1 MTRRVCGLSG
11 ARTEDKNSTMPTQ
24 AQNGRM
30 LKVSTQRA
38 EAIVQSEIRAMSI
51 ECERVQGVNLAQG
64 VCDTPLPREV
74 AEAAKAA
81 IDRDCNSYT
90 RYDGIAELRRAIAQ
104 KLCTY
109 NHIKADAETQITVTA
124 GSTGAFYCA
133 CLALLSPGDEVILFE
148 PFYGYH
154 VNTLRATQAVPAYV
168 TMQSPDWSFTPAD
181 LEAAITPRTK
191 AILVNTP
198 ANPSGKVFTAT
209 ELEWIADLATKHDL
223 LVFTDEIYE
232 YFLYDGRKHISPA
245 ALPGMEERTITISGF
260 SKTYSITG
268 WRLGYSCCQPEW
280 ARIIGYMNDLVYVC
294 APSPLQWGAAA
305 GLSELSSQF
314 YSDLANEY
322 GAKRDQLCQTLEDI
336 RLNPC
341 WPQGAYYVLADVSR
355 LPGKNSKDRA
365 MYLLEQTGVAAVP
378 GSAFYHSSAG
388 ENLVRFCYAKT
399 DAELDSACERLSAL
413 R

>member
-1 MTRRVCGLSG
+1 MLAQTR
-11 ARTEDKNSTMPTQ
+11 
-24 AQNGRM
+24 NGSMR
-30 LKVSTQRA
+30 KVSTQRA

-64 VCDTPLPREV
+64 VCDTPLPDVV

-109 NHIKADAETQITVTA
+109 NHINADAETQITVTA

-133 CLALLSPGDEVILFE
+133 CLALLNPGDEVILFE

-154 VNTLRATQAVPAYV
+154 VNTLRATQAVPVYV
-168 TMQSPDWSFTPAD
+168 TMKPPDWSFTPDD
-181 LEAAITPRTK
+181 LAAAITPRTR

-209 ELEWIADLATKHDL
+209 ELAWISDFANKHDL

-232 YFLYDGRKHISPA
+232 YFLYDGRRHISPA
-245 ALPGMEERTITISGF
+245 ALPGMAERTITISGF
-260 SKTYSITG
+260 SKTYSVTG
-268 WRLGYSCCQPEW
+268 WRIGYSCCQPEW

-305 GLSELSSQF
+305 GLNELPAKF
-314 YSDLANEY
+314 YLDLADEY
-322 GAKRDQLCQTLEDI
+322 GAKRNQLCQTLGDI
-336 RLNPC
+336 GLTPC

-355 LPGKNSKDRA
+355 LPGNDSKHRA
-365 MYLLEQTGVAAVP
+365 MYLLNQTGVATVP
-378 GSAFYHSSAG
+378 GSAFFHGSSG
-388 ENLVRFCYAKT
+388 ETFVRFCYAKT
-399 DAELDSACERLSAL
+399 AAELDSACERLSTL